1 MIPPSGAV
9 VFLKPG
15 DRFPDPR
22 SSRGDGLVAVGGDL
36 SVERLMEAY
45 RSGLFP
51 WSADPITWWSPDPRG
66 VIEVGSVHVSR
77 SLARTLRRA
86 PFEVT
91 FDRDFPA
98 VIHACATV
106 PRVGTA
112 GGVASTWIS
121 PRLIEAYE
129 ALARAGHAHSVECW
143 QDGRLV
149 GGVYGVCVGGFFAGE
164 SMFHRADDASKVALV
179 HLDRHLARR
188 GFTLM
193 DCQMVTPVTRSMGA
207 REIAR
212 SDYLIRL
219 ASATDQPS
227 RW

>member
-1 MIPPSGAV
+1 MKGPEGAV
-9 VFLKPG
+9 VFLGPG
-15 DRFPDPR
+15 DPFPDPR
-22 SSRGDGLVAVGGDL
+22 RSRGDGLVAVGGDL
-36 SVERLMEAY
+36 SVDRLLEAY
-45 RSGLFP
+45 RTGLFP

-66 VIEVGSVHVSR
+66 VMEVGSMHVSR

-91 FDRDFPA
+91 LDRDFA
-98 VIHACATV
+98 GVIRACASV
-106 PRVGTA
+106 PR
-112 GGVASTWIS
+112 GGDASTWIS
-121 PRLIEAYE
+121 PPLVAAYE

-143 QDGRLV
+143 REGRLV

-164 SMFHRADDASKVALV
+164 SMFHHEDDASKVALV

-193 DCQMVTPVTRSMGA
+193 DCQMVTPVTRSLGA
-207 REIAR
+207 REISRAE
-212 SDYLIRL
+212 YLSRL
-219 ASATDQPS
+219 APAVVPPS

>member
-1 MIPPSGAV
+1 MTHPSGSV
-9 VFLKPG
+9 VFLAPG
-15 DRFPDPR
+15 DRLPDPSR
-22 SSRGDGLVAVGGDL
+22 SRGDGLVAVGGDL
-36 SVERLMEAY
+36 SVERLLEAY
-45 RSGLFP
+45 RGGLFP

-98 VIHACATV
+98 VIRACATV
-106 PRVGTA
+106 PRGGVA
-112 GGVASTWIS
+112 GGSASTWIS
-121 PRLIEAYE
+121 PRLVDAYV
-129 ALARAGHAHSVECW
+129 ALACAGHAHSVECW
-143 QDGRLV
+143 QGGRLV

-164 SMFHRADDASKVALV
+164 SMFHRVDDASKVALV
-179 HLDRHLARR
+179 HLDRHLAGR

-193 DCQMVTPVTRSMGA
+193 DCQMVTPVTRAMGA
-207 REIAR
+207 REISR
-212 SDYLIRL
+212 PEYLARL
-219 ASATDQPS
+219 ASAVDEPS